1 MQKSSNLSLCLF
13 ALKIYSNYNEFFKFI
28 ILGYVYIYI
37 SDYFFSFL
45 SVLFILTFCIC
56 REQQELNNT
65 EIFLNFIKLKEDI
78 SK

>member
-13 ALKIYSNYNEFFKFI
+13 ALRIYSNYNEFFKFI

-45 SVLFILTFCIC
+45 SVLFILTFFK
-56 REQQELNNT
+56 EEQELNNI
-65 EIFLNFIKLKEDI
+65 EIFLNLIKSKEDI

>member
-13 ALKIYSNYNEFFKFI
+13 ALRIYSNYNEFFKFI
-28 ILGYVYIYI
+28 ILGYAYIYI

-45 SVLFILTFCIC
+45 SVLFILTFF

-65 EIFLNFIKLKEDI
+65 EIFLNFIKSKEDI